1 MPSTSSSTDLSRRE
15 RERQMR
21 RRAMLDAA
29 ESVFAEKGYARAT
42 LDEIADRA
50 EFGKGTLYNYF
61 EGGKEEILYAIFD
74 QTYEEICG
82 IVQEAF
88 DGSPDDGSPD
98 DGSSK
103 DGSSTDGSL
112 NNRLLRDRYHDLVV
126 RGFQF
131 YSEREDLLIILQ
143 KEAYRMAFSD
153 DAERARY
160 FHTWHRRILAAAL
173 PAIERAIER
182 GEIHDRPPAIV
193 AHMLLENLDS
203 LLVQRSLAKRAHE
216 TLDECTAA
224 PSMANDPT
232 HAADILASMLFDGLA
247 GGPTRSNGAPTG
259 RQDDRLP

>member
-61 EGGKEEILYAIFD
+61 DGGKEEILYAIFD
-74 QTYEEICG
+74 QTYEEVCG
-82 IVQEAF
+82 IIQDTF
-88 DGSPDDGSPD
+88 DGSPEGRS
-98 DGSSK
+98 
-103 DGSSTDGSL
+103 
-112 NNRLLRDRYHDLVV
+112 LRDRYHDLVV

-160 FHTWHRRILAAAL
+160 FHTWHQQLLSAAL

-182 GEIHDRPPAIV
+182 GEIQDRPAAIV
-193 AHMLLENLDS
+193 AHMLMENLDS

-216 TLDECTAA
+216 TLDDCAAA
-224 PSMANDPT
+224 PCMANDPT

-247 GGPTRSNGAPTG
+247 GGPAQHNGVPSE
-259 RQDDRLP
+259 RQDDGSP